1 VSVPRLTPAKP
12 ALTLDEQVALLR
24 RRGMHIGDEERA
36 RHYLGHLNYYRL
48 RGYWMGF
55 ELPLANG
62 EQPFREGAD
71 FDAILALY
79 DFDRRLRLEI
89 NDAIERVEVSLRTRW
104 AHVLG
109 LKAGPTA
116 HRDAALFDAHHSALL
131 RKVETLYADR
141 NEVFLRRYLDR
152 GEEPPIWALCEVLS
166 LGDLSKWLRSLKHH
180 ADRQAIADAYGLHET
195 PFGSFVEH
203 LAYVRNVCAHHAR
216 LWNRH
221 LVVATLRLPK
231 KPAELVAQLQR
242 APDRFQRL
250 YNTLTVLAFLLR
262 TISPDSTWRQRLRTL
277 VEERPDLW
285 NAMGMPEGW
294 QDFALWKGEEA

>member
-1 VSVPRLTPAKP
+1 MNTPRQTPAKP
-12 ALTLDEQVALLR
+12 ALSLDEQIALLR
-24 RRGMHIGDEERA
+24 RRGIRIGDETRA
-36 RHYLGHLNYYRL
+36 LHYLGHLNYYRL

-55 ELPLANG
+55 EVAPVNG
-62 EQPFREGAD
+62 EQPFRPGTD
-71 FDAILALY
+71 FDDVIALY

-89 NDAIERVEVSLRTRW
+89 NDAVERVEVSLRTRW
-104 AHVLG
+104 AYVLG

-116 HRDAALFDAHHSALL
+116 HRDASLFDAHHSALL
-131 RKVETLYADR
+131 RKVESLFTER

-195 PFGSFVEH
+195 PFSSFVEH

-221 LVVATLRLPK
+221 MVVATLRLPK
-231 KPAELVAQLQR
+231 KPAELVAQLQCH
-242 APDRFQRL
+242 ADRFQRL
-250 YNTLTVLAFLLR
+250 YNTLVLLAFLLR
-262 TISPDSTWRQRLRTL
+262 TISPDSIWRQRLRRL

-285 NAMGMPEGW
+285 DAMGFPDDW
-294 QDFALWKGEEA
+294 QAFDLWQETGG